1 MYFTFVAPYFRS
13 QMITQRDHDYI
24 VKLDNQ
30 KQKDLPDR
38 SPDQCAEV
46 FLNLLTHIS
55 KDHTIQYILVL
66 IDDILSVSL
75 EKTTMLYKFRVC
87 PLRLTPVSPCILY
100 RGQINTW
107 NNWWMY
113 IIKHKLFIK

>member
-75 EKTTMLYKFRVC
+75 EKLLCYTSLGC
-87 PLRLTPVSPCILY
+87 AHWDLPLSVLAY
-100 RGQINTW
+100 
-107 NNWWMY
+107 
-113 IIKHKLFIK
+113 FIEVK